1 MTIILRTGAHR
12 RNIAPMV
19 DLFAGFPVTEYER
32 SLQWY
37 RQLLG
42 SEPSFYPNEREAVW
56 QMDAHLFVYFEVLP
70 ERAGGSLS
78 MIMAEDIDKTVAEI
92 SARGLEP
99 LRVEQYEEGMRKVVY
114 QDPDGNELSFG
125 GTGAAQS

>member
-1 MTIILRTGAHR
+1 
-12 RNIAPMV
+12 MV
-19 DLFAGFPVTEYER
+19 DLFAGFPVTEYVH

-37 RQLLG
+37 RQLPEANPA
-42 SEPSFYPNEREAVW
+42 STNEREAVW
-56 QMDAHLFVYFEVLP
+56 QIDAHLFVYFEVLP

-125 GTGAAQS
+125 GTSAVKS